1 MPPSTG
7 ANVTAPVGGC
17 RAISVYMLK
26 RISIFA
32 SGSLIGAV
40 IDYVSTMSLNKIFGV
55 DPAVALGLSM
65 ILSSCVVFL
74 FHRHLTFPEAHGNTA
89 YRFFLFIAVTL
100 LIFLLRALL
109 LKVFLYAGLALAI
122 ALFLA
127 IGLAS
132 LMNFVISSTV
142 TFSNRLS

>member
-1 MPPSTG
+1 
-7 ANVTAPVGGC
+7 
-17 RAISVYMLK
+17 MLK

-40 IDYVSTMSLNKIFGV
+40 IDYVSTISLNNVFGV

-65 ILSSCVVFL
+65 TLSSCVVFL
-74 FHRHLTFPEAHGNTA
+74 FHRHITFPEAHGNTA
-89 YRFFLFIAVTL
+89 YRFLLFIAVTL
-100 LIFLLRALL
+100 LVFLLRAVL
-109 LKVFLYAGLALAI
+109 LKAFLYAGLALAI

-142 TFSNRLS
+142 TFSKKLS